1 MCMPDLFMMSLK
13 NLKYIQLKEKK
24 RNSAKCISLFLTEE
38 KKKKAEMQTKTE
50 RKKILFFNL

>member
-1 MCMPDLFMMSLK
+1 MPDLFMMSLK

-38 KKKKAEMQTKTE
+38 KKKKSRNANKN
-50 RKKILFFNL
+50 KKKKDFVF